1 MGPGVPFRVFEETNV
16 EVLSS
21 GKDTIQVGK
30 KVKLHFDPKK
40 CEGCGTCVKV
50 CPIDCWEIVMGKA
63 IFSGEEKC
71 MLCYFCE
78 TECPQT
84 IIKLEKMED

>member
-1 MGPGVPFRVFEETNV
+1 LGFGFSKKPSVAD
-16 EVLSS
+16 LSS
-21 GKDTIQVGK
+21 GKEIIQVGK
-30 KVKLHFDPKK
+30 KVKLHFDLEK

-50 CPIDCWEIVMGKA
+50 CAIDCWEVVRGKA
-63 IFSGEEKC
+63 VFSGEEKC

-84 IIKLEKMED
+84 VIKLEKIED

>member
-1 MGPGVPFRVFEETNV
+1 M
-16 EVLSS
+16 
-21 GKDTIQVGK
+21 GK
-30 KVKLHFDPKK
+30 KVKLHFDPQK

-50 CPIDCWEIVMGKA
+50 CPIDCWEVVGGKA

-78 TECPQT
+78 TECPQA
-84 IIKLEKMED
+84 IIKLEKIED

>member
-1 MGPGVPFRVFEETNV
+1 LGFGFTKKPNV
-16 EVLSS
+16 ENLPS
-21 GKDTIQVGK
+21 GKEIIQVGK
-30 KVKLHFDPKK
+30 KAKLHFDLEK

-50 CPIDCWEIVMGKA
+50 CPIDCWEVVRGKA
-63 IFSGEEKC
+63 VFSGEEKC

-84 IIKLEKMED
+84 IIKLEKIED